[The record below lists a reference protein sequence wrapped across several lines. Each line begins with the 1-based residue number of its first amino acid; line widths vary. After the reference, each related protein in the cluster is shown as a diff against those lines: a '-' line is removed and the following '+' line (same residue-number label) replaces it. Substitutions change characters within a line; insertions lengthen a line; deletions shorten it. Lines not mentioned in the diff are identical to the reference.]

1 MAVDLSVDLA
11 GIKLKNPIIIAAGNH
26 TENGAVMAEVAQYGP
41 GAAVTKTIVA
51 QPVPDIL
58 PCFAQVNGGFL
69 NTVLSTIHPAEQWWS
84 EELPKAREGNN
95 MVIIVNLAGRW
106 PEEAAELAEQ
116 AEKAGADMI
125 EVPTVCPHMKE
136 ILEAMFPGMELP
148 QPVFTDPAPWAE
160 TFKAVTDT
168 VSVPVIAKFSGGFM
182 HNVRE
187 WAHAAVDSGANAITC
202 CDSIGPALSINI
214 ETGEPWLGG
223 PRGVGGLTGPA
234 IKPIV
239 LRMVMEVAEVVDVPI
254 IGTGGISSWKDAIEY
269 FMAGA
274 TAVGM
279 TTVGHLRGLKAYRKI
294 LNGIENYLQDRD
306 YSNLDDIRG
315 LTLRRIE
322 ERRLNTRVAIREV
335 MVPEVTDLCN
345 GCGLCPRVCVF
356 DAIEMVDKLAVISAE
371 KCYGCG
377 LCVNVCGRPG
387 AMLQPYF
394 EGNGTPAPDS

>member
-1 MAVDLSVDLA
+1 
-11 GIKLKNPIIIAAGNH
+11 
-26 TENGAVMAEVAQYGP
+26 
-41 GAAVTKTIVA
+41 
-51 QPVPDIL
+51 
-58 PCFAQVNGGFL
+58 
-69 NTVLSTIHPAEQWWS
+69 
-84 EELPKAREGNN
+84 
-95 MVIIVNLAGRW
+95 
-106 PEEAAELAEQ
+106 
-116 AEKAGADMI
+116 
-125 EVPTVCPHMKE
+125 
-136 ILEAMFPGMELP
+136 ME
-148 QPVFTDPAPWAE
+148 
-160 TFKAVTDT
+160 
-168 VSVPVIAKFSGGFM
+168 
-182 HNVRE
+182 
-187 WAHAAVDSGANAITC
+187 
-202 CDSIGPALSINI
+202 
-214 ETGEPWLGG
+214 
-223 PRGVGGLTGPA
+223 
-234 IKPIV
+234 
-239 LRMVMEVAEVVDVPI
+239 VMEVAEVVDVPI